1 MDRTRSTYGLERSTA
16 EPMLFSLARD
26 ADDGTTDST
35 GTPSEAVA
43 NVQQAANDSG
53 SLYNMQQEA
62 ATYNADGVQN
72 GEGSATTT
80 EQATT
85 SAHGVPLDTI
95 QGVDSSVYYLDVK
108 VFLEG
113 VQVPHAS
120 AAISYGID
128 SPPSCT
134 LTIPAASFLREL
146 PETTKVLV
154 IFKDLVADSSGVYQ
168 WRVIFDGEL
177 SGLGYA
183 INPNGASIT
192 LHAIHTTAYL
202 SLMQLMTL
210 DAQQYLYTPQVAML
224 GNMTMATMGGFSK
237 VDNDFIPEIIKGKHY
252 SSMADLI
259 YLILKTILVGYKDS
273 SSVSKWY
280 YNKLG
285 DVVGGY
291 KILQRIYGV
300 SDTAKNANV
309 GSWTIQGTTTTT
321 TANGNTYVNTGT
333 EAPMTSGVTG
343 QVLTDPEYGVNYTVT
358 RVDGEV
364 GTGGN
369 GANSDA
375 IIQNA
380 ENRQG
385 TKYVLGGSGTEASG
399 TDCGQYIKDCWNDA
413 GIEWDSRYV
422 PAMVK
427 EAKERGV
434 WHDASSNYVA
444 QAGDA
449 IVVYDDL
456 GHIIMS
462 DGQGGNYAASS
473 SAKQVIHTSS
483 TANQYNYRIV
493 GYIAAN
499 SLPRNSSR

>member
-210 DAQQYLYTPQVAML
+210 DAQQYLYTPQASML
-224 GNMTMATMGGFSK
+224 GNMTMATVGGFNK
-237 VDNDFIPEIIKGKHY
+237 VDSDLIPKIIDGKQY
-252 SSMADLI
+252 SSMADLV
-259 YLILKTILVGYKDS
+259 YLIIKYIIVGYKDS
-273 SSVSKWY
+273 SSVSRWY
-280 YNKLG
+280 YSKLG

-309 GSWTIQGTTTTT
+309 GSWTVEGGGTSSSNLSYGTQSPASQAIPDGYTRRESS
-321 TANGNTYVNTGT
+321 TG
-333 EAPMTSGVTG
+333 EP
-343 QVLTDPEYGVNYTVT
+343 YKIY

-369 GANSDA
+369 GVNSDA
-375 IIQNA
+375 IINSA
-380 ENRQG
+380 ENRLG
-385 TKYVLGGSGTEASG
+385 TKYVLGGDGSRVSG

-422 PAMVK
+422 PYMVQ
-427 EAKERGV
+427 EAKEKRV
-434 WHDASSNYVA
+434 WHEANDGYVP

-449 IVVYDDL
+449 IVVGNDM
-456 GHIIMS
+456 GHIVMS
-462 DGQGGNYAASS
+462 DGKGGNYAASS
-473 SAKQVIHTSS
+473 SQTKTFHFNHTASQYNNQVI
-483 TANQYNYRIV
+483 
-493 GYIAAN
+493 GYISAN
-499 SLPRNSSR
+499 SLLRTKL